1 MAPPLLPIT
10 RLIACPACAEH
21 IKSNESVCPHCG
33 AENRG
38 AEGRAARAA
47 TAVLMG
53 IMLSGCPDKEPDPT
67 SSDGTDSGSGSGSSS
82 DTGGS
87 SSTGDD
93 SSGTTFTPEPEYG
106 VPVTT
111 SGPEPDY
118 GVPSTESASA
128 SGEPDYGV
136 PGTDGSSGTAGT
148 DGSGTSGPEPLYGS
162 GAL

>member
-10 RLIACPACAEH
+10 RLIACSACAEH
-21 IKSNESVCPHCG
+21 IKSSESQCPHCG
-33 AENRG
+33 ADNRSV
-38 AEGRAARAA
+38 EGRAARAA

-53 IMLSGCPDKEPDPT
+53 LVLSGCPDKEPEPT
-67 SSDGTDSGSGSGSSS
+67 TTDGTDGSGSASE
-82 DTGGS
+82 TGGS
-87 SSTGDD
+87 STGQD

-111 SGPEPDY
+111 GGEPEY
-118 GVPSTESASA
+118 GVPSTESA

-136 PGTDGSSGTAGT
+136 PGTDSASGTGGTDATGTGSSG
-148 DGSGTSGPEPLYGS
+148 GSEPLYGS